1 MTPLTRMLMDHDT
14 VRSQSDIVADHSG
27 ESEAEKLVGSF
38 QKTIAMLPVLLAV
51 MDLLKEEIPSIATQ
65 DEQTASLDSQFKRI
79 TEDTRE
85 YRERLQLLTQ
95 KAGTLELDGRTI
107 SLEEFGRLFNRSLN
121 DSVDKIVNISKMA
134 MKMVFTMQDAISNLA
149 GTHELIANI
158 QKITRQTRLLA
169 LNANIEAERAG
180 VAGKS
185 FAVVAEEVKAV
196 ALDIAKLSTNMQQ
209 KIGRV
214 HESVTNGFALLQTV
228 ATTDL
233 SENVTSKNQL
243 DQLLESMVERNETLR
258 DMLETMNAQ
267 SAGLM
272 KSMEAVTIT
281 PDNDQHRQR
290 TLEQCM
296 RAIGH
301 VSACFQN
308 VMRHAPERFSQSLS
322 TRNVSME
329 YAESLMDGLRTG
341 NVKQQMASH
350 LASRGLDIPSTYSS
364 VPLELDKEIANED
377 IAA

>member
-1 MTPLTRMLMDHDT
+1 MDHDT
-14 VRSQSDIVADHSG
+14 VRSQSGVLAGNPG
-27 ESEAEKLVGSF
+27 ESDAEKLVGSF

-51 MDLLKEEIPSIATQ
+51 MDLLKEEIPSIATR
-65 DEQTASLDSQFKRI
+65 DEQAASLDSQVKRI
-79 TEDTRE
+79 TEDTKS
-85 YRERLQLLTQ
+85 YREKLQSLAQT
-95 KAGTLELDGRTI
+95 AGTLELDGRTI
-107 SLEEFGRLFNRSLN
+107 TLEEFGRLFNQSLN
-121 DSVDKIVNISKMA
+121 DSVDKIVNISKLA

-180 VAGKS
+180 VAGRS

-196 ALDIAKLSTNMQQ
+196 ALDIAQLSTNMQH
-209 KIGRV
+209 KIGKV
-214 HESVTNGFALLQTV
+214 HESVTNGFKLLQDV

-233 SENVTSKNQL
+233 SDNVTSKNQL
-243 DQLLESMVERNETLR
+243 DQLLESLVGRNESLR
-258 DMLETMNAQ
+258 DMLEAMNAQ
-267 SAGLM
+267 SASLV
-272 KSMEAVTIT
+272 KSMEAVVVT

-301 VSACFQN
+301 VTKCLQD
-308 VMRHAPERFSQSLS
+308 VIRQAPERFSQSLS

-329 YAESLMDGLRTG
+329 YAESLMDGLRSG
-341 NVKQQMASH
+341 NVKQQMAGH
-350 LASRGLDIPSTYSS
+350 LASRGLDIPPSYSS
-364 VPLELDKEIANED
+364 APLELEQELANED